1 MNRTNKEKWEST
13 LRLIEE
19 DKRRIKFKIKENE
32 LEIERLRKIDNDIL
46 DAIEDRAVDQQIN
59 IMRGK

>member
-59 IMRGK
+59 MMRGK